1 LRIVDASQKTPQER
15 ILDKRESKPHSA
27 VELFEA
33 AQEEWDLIDQGT
45 IDKWIDEMPRRLQAV
60 LAANGGHTKW

>member
-1 LRIVDASQKTPQER
+1 M
-15 ILDKRESKPHSA
+15 
-27 VELFEA
+27 
-33 AQEEWDLIDQGT
+33 QEEWDLIIQGT